1 MNSQID
7 MKFESLHKKSPFTVP
22 DGYFESFPD
31 KVMMQINNLPEQ
43 HEPTTP
49 RLIFKRQFSIAAAF
63 IGFFLISYTFF
74 TLISRHQDSR
84 KMAENTTYEEA
95 VLQYVNEKDLMETM
109 IAEEQPMNPEQ
120 VEDYLINENIHE
132 SVVSDYFNQ

>member
-31 KVMMQINNLPEQ
+31 KVLRQINNLPEQ
-43 HEPTTP
+43 HEKTPT
-49 RLIFKRQFSIAAAF
+49 RLIFRRQFSIAAAF
-63 IGFFLISYTFF
+63 IGFFLLSYTFF
-74 TLISRHQDSR
+74 TLISHNQQSS
-84 KMAENTTYEEA
+84 KMAENITYEDA
-95 VLQYVNEKDLMETM
+95 VLRYVNENDLMETM